1 MITVPQSFR
10 RMPRWWIDS
19 TGREWLDSLPD
30 RVEARC
36 RDWGLSVDGAVMHGS
51 NALVVPVR
59 RGEEPLI
66 LRLAPPGDD
75 VAAEAAAL
83 RVWDGRGMVRL
94 YAADVGKRAM
104 LLERLD
110 GGRTLAGEPLE
121 DAIMVFAELVTSLA
135 VPVPTTVRGTDQI
148 ATEHAESFERD
159 WAALGSP
166 ISRRQLDAA
175 LRCAEERARSHPVPF
190 AVDGDLHFDQ
200 VLGGTRAPWVV
211 VDPVLLRGDPEYDLG
226 RILWS
231 RLDEIADD
239 AGVLRLFDMFTCEA
253 NIPQERARQWVILR
267 STSYL
272 LWGLSH
278 GLTEDPPRCQRLL
291 DIFVAS
297 P

>member
-1 MITVPQSFR
+1 MR
-10 RMPRWWIDS
+10 
-19 TGREWLDSLPD
+19 
-30 RVEARC
+30 
-36 RDWGLSVDGAVMHGS
+36 VDGAVVHGS

-59 RGEEPLI
+59 RGEERLV

-83 RVWDGRGMVRL
+83 QVWDGRGTVRL
-94 YAADVGKRAM
+94 HAFDAGKRAM

-110 GGRTLAGEPLE
+110 GGRTLADEPLE
-121 DAIMVFAELVTSLA
+121 EAIMVLAELVTRLA
-135 VPVPTTVRGTDQI
+135 VPVPSTVRGTDEV
-148 ATEHAESFERD
+148 ATEHAGSFERD
-159 WAALGSP
+159 WSALGSP
-166 ISRRQLDAA
+166 FSRRQLDVA
-175 LRCAEERARSHPVPF
+175 LRCAEDRAQDHPVPL
-190 AVDGDLHFDQ
+190 AVDGDLHFEQ
-200 VLGGTRAPWVV
+200 VLGGTRAPWIV

-239 AGVLRLFDMFTCEA
+239 AGVFRLFDLFTREA
-253 NIPQERARQWVILR
+253 NIPRERARQWVILR

-272 LWGLSH
+272 LWGVAH

-297 P
+297 GREL